1 MRRTTT
7 SMQRDGRPASPAAAA
22 GRSRGRA
29 WCWKGSGRA
38 RLDEAAPLLA
48 SLRVH
53 SGSGRRGLKTWAYSV
68 GVVSSRR
75 DKLHKRCQSPQP
87 LGQAP
92 EPRPDV
98 GRRTGGDNA
107 SFACRRWRRT
117 QPTPASREALRD
129 LVGQSRRSVGF
140 RERRAIWFR
149 LSASAQCR
157 FRQTATITGGAHA
170 KG

>member
-7 SMQRDGRPASPAAAA
+7 SMQRDGRPGSPAAAA

-92 EPRPDV
+92 EP
-98 GRRTGGDNA
+98 GQTLGGA
-107 SFACRRWRRT
+107 REAI
-117 QPTPASREALRD
+117 TPALHV
-129 LVGQSRRSVGF
+129 VGGGELNQRPLAQLAAK
-140 RERRAIWFR
+140 RRATLLGNNPAIGR
-149 LSASAQCR
+149 ISQAASNLVSAFCERSMSVSP
-157 FRQTATITGGAHA
+157 TARR
-170 KG
+170 

>member
-7 SMQRDGRPASPAAAA
+7 SMQRDGRPASPAAVA

-38 RLDEAAPLLA
+38 RLDEAAALLP
-48 SLRVH
+48 SLGGNFRV
-53 SGSGRRGLKTWAYSV
+53 GSEEAQNLAYPV
-68 GVVSSRR
+68 GVVSSCR

-107 SFACRRWRRT
+107 SFACRRRRRT
-117 QPTPASREALRD
+117 PTNARWPSKPRSDARRCLAIA
-129 LVGQSRRSVGF
+129 RRSVGF
-140 RERRAIWFR
+140 HERRAIWFR
-149 LSASAQCR
+149 LFCGRSMSVSLPAR
-157 FRQTATITGGAHA
+157 
-170 KG
+170 